1 MPDATDP
8 TVPIES
14 IDAIGADRTALLR
27 ICRGLTAEQWRAPSG
42 CAGWTVQDLV
52 THLGNLFWLVVDA
65 GQLPD
70 TTGVPTEHAQQ
81 IGVEAR
87 RGLSPADVLAD
98 YEKVSQL
105 GMTTLAELAALDAE
119 IPLGEDFGT
128 YSTRVIPCAYVFDHY
143 IHIRADLFAPRGPL
157 TGEPPTSDELRV
169 GPTLDWIEAALPQ
182 QNRSV
187 ADECT
192 LEIQVTGIGARL
204 IRFGSGQATATI
216 RSGVPALVRWI
227 TGRGEWAGLGVQA
240 TGDERALA
248 AARTLK
254 VF

>member
-1 MPDATDP
+1 MPDGTNLTEPA
-8 TVPIES
+8 
-14 IDAIGADRTALLR
+14 DAIGADRTALLD
-27 ICRGLTAEQWRAPSG
+27 ICRGLTDEQWHAPSG

-65 GQLPD
+65 SQLPD
-70 TTGVPTEHAQQ
+70 TTDVPTERAQEL
-81 IGVEAR
+81 GVQAR

-98 YEKVSQL
+98 YEKVSEL
-105 GMTTLAELAALDAE
+105 GMTRLAELAALDAE
-119 IPLGEDFGT
+119 LPLGEDFGT

-157 TGEPPTSDELRV
+157 TGEPPASDELRV

-187 ADECT
+187 AGECT
-192 LEIQVTGIGARL
+192 LELQVTGVGARL
-204 IRFGSGQATATI
+204 IRFGSGQPTATI
-216 RSGVPALVRWI
+216 YSDAPALVRWI
-227 TGRGEWAGLGVQA
+227 TGRGVWTTPGVQA

-248 AARTLK
+248 VARTLK